1 MVRVTTAFSAFL
13 AGRSAEMLAFEP
25 GVSTPRRF
33 SDSRREHMAVRCA
46 AGLFDFSFM
55 GCVEITGSASLGL
68 LHSVQTRTLS
78 ALPVGRIAYTL
89 LLREDGSVLND
100 ATVWRL
106 DPDRYWLFAGRRS
119 DIESIRRTP
128 RASNPVAEDL
138 SQRHAVIAVQGSV
151 AWRTIERC
159 FRGQTLEPLPYYGFL
174 RLRFADR
181 ACWLARI
188 GYSGE
193 SGYELVTADEA
204 APALWQALLEHGRD
218 SRLLECGFDA
228 TDSLRIEAGHILFTR
243 ELASPVTPGELG
255 LGRLIDYYH
264 ADYCGK
270 SALRAQRW
278 SAPRRRLVG
287 LLPARE
293 VAATEHVPQDISAR
307 CGVLTS
313 ACWSPLYER
322 TLGLGFVNTEDARPG
337 TAVTL
342 QGGTRASVARLP
354 FYDPGKFLARCV
366 R

>member
-13 AGRSAEMLAFEP
+13 EGRSAEMLAFAP

-33 SDSRREHMAVRCA
+33 SDSRREHMAVRRA
-46 AGLFDFSFM
+46 AGLLDFSFM
-55 GCVEITGSASLGL
+55 GCVEIAGAASLDF
-68 LHSVQTRTLS
+68 LHAVQTRSLA

-89 LLREDGSVLND
+89 LLRENGTILND

-106 DPDRYWLFAGRRS
+106 DTDRYWLFVGRRS
-119 DIESIRRTP
+119 DIESLMCTP
-128 RASNPVAEDL
+128 RASNVVAEEL
-138 SQRHAVIAVQGSV
+138 SHRHAVIAVQGSA
-151 AWRTIERC
+151 AWRTIGRC
-159 FRGQTLEPLPYYGFL
+159 FSGQGLDPLPYYGFL

-193 SGYELVTADEA
+193 SGYELVTADET

-218 SRLLECGFDA
+218 AGLLECGFDA

-287 LLPARE
+287 LLPAGD
-293 VAATEHVPQDISAR
+293 VAATENLPLDISTGCA
-307 CGVLTS
+307 VLTS
-313 ACWSPLYER
+313 ACWSPLFER
-322 TLGLGFVNTEDARPG
+322 TLGLGFVNAEDARPG
-337 TAVTL
+337 AAVTL

-354 FYDPGKFLARCV
+354 FYDPARFLSR
-366 R
+366 RTL